1 MKTLLLIF
9 ATALL
14 TSFTLTAQ
22 EAVYDKVFFNDA
34 EFENEHIKVV
44 IDNVIS
50 LPKET
55 KFRMTITNKTNQ
67 YLIYNS
73 EESNFEIPGQDVRA
87 KEKSWMLE
95 PMDTK
100 KKVMRAFGEG
110 LNNIREFDFVCEGF
124 YRLVEQEPYTVDQF
138 RLPPSANSFEAGP
151 MYVMLNKEKR
161 ATGSSSLKMDVT
173 NKGQNYGF
181 IYPYKVKVLMPD
193 GNHYATTHKDLKPVI
208 VERGATESF
217 SAGWD
222 RMPGGRVN
230 DMQKVEMLVE
240 FEGVFL
246 EAISEKIDGE
256 TINLTW
262 NEALTKEKK

>member
-1 MKTLLLIF
+1 MKTSLLILASF
-9 ATALL
+9 FLAMSTLL
-14 TSFTLTAQ
+14 AQ
-22 EAVYDKVFFNDA
+22 DQVYEKVFFNGA
-34 EFENEHIKVV
+34 EFENDQVKVV
-44 IDNVIS
+44 IDDVVS

-87 KEKSWMLE
+87 KEKSWIIE

-110 LNNIREFDFVCEGF
+110 LNNIREFNFACEGF
-124 YRLVEQEPYTVDQF
+124 YRLVEQEPVSVDQF
-138 RLPPSANSFEAGP
+138 RLPPSANSFEAGS
-151 MYVMLNKEKR
+151 MYVVLNKEKR
-161 ATGSSSLKMDVT
+161 VTGGSFLKMDVT
-173 NKGQNYGF
+173 NKGENFGF

-193 GNHYATTHKDLKPVI
+193 GNRYATTHNDLKPVI

-222 RMPGGRVN
+222 RMPGGSVN

-246 EAISEKIDGE
+246 EAIAEKVKGE

-262 NEALTKEKK
+262 NETLTNEKK